1 MVYVADS
8 SHVHQRIFTTT
19 AKVTT
24 CSYRSCTDEEWKE
37 FSTLVREVD
46 GLARIAED
54 KKKETARR
62 NDGDQSQATS
72 ARSGEETRDASLQNL
87 LSVSTSDTEDDLK
100 RLAGE
105 PELAI
110 DTSLSQSSITM
121 ERVTC
126 RWWKLDGAI
135 DLLKEKYRT
144 EKLVK
149 DEELES
155 ESKKLKLKE
164 DTLVLERE
172 RLEFEKKKFDAR
184 EKANQLRLE
193 QELKECN
200 EKLVAEQQQRSIFMD
215 VMRKLLEKWSWDF
228 LLYNIRFFPF
238 LFLGIAYIIS

>member
-1 MVYVADS
+1 VVYVADS

-126 RWWKLDGAI
+126 R
-135 DLLKEKYRT
+135 
-144 EKLVK
+144 
-149 DEELES
+149 
-155 ESKKLKLKE
+155 
-164 DTLVLERE
+164 
-172 RLEFEKKKFDAR
+172 
-184 EKANQLRLE
+184 
-193 QELKECN
+193 
-200 EKLVAEQQQRSIFMD
+200 
-215 VMRKLLEKWSWDF
+215 
-228 LLYNIRFFPF
+228 
-238 LFLGIAYIIS
+238 